1 MEKTKVKSWSEM
13 NKKERFNIIG
23 ITIIFCSLLLTLIV
37 SFIPDENTGSSKN
50 DYAISGLNPYPS
62 YLALEEMGFSK
73 KTNYGG
79 EYGISWDCTRYDYGI
94 SYSVNIYAKDAS
106 SDAQSFRLNIMV
118 EPGIEDISKGLWMM
132 KELSGVKYDTS
143 NPSLARDWVEANYNN
158 DGATITIGDAVYTIN
173 APSDYVRMMTISKKI
188 VGEDETN

>member
-1 MEKTKVKSWSEM
+1 MEKTKTKSWSEM
-13 NKKERFNIIG
+13 NKKEKIRTIFLGTIIG
-23 ITIIFCSLLLTLIV
+23 VFVGIILSSMFS
-37 SFIPDENTGSSKN
+37 DNTPSQN
-50 DYAISGLNPYPS
+50 DNSISGLDPQTS
-62 YLALEEMGFSK
+62 YLALKEMGFSK
-73 KTNYGG
+73 NTNYGD
-79 EYGISWDCTRYDYGI
+79 EYGISWDCTKYDYGI
-94 SYSVNIYAKDAS
+94 SYIVNIYAQDAS
-106 SDAQSFRLNIMV
+106 NDAQSFRLNIMV

-143 NPSLARDWVEANYNN
+143 NPSVARDWVEANYNN